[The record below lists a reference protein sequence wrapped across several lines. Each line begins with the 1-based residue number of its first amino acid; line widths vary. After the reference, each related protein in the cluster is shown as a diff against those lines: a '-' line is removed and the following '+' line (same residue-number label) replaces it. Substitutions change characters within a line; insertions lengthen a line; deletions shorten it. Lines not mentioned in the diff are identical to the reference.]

1 MKKTRIE
8 FESIDVA
15 MPDLDWERVRNWI
28 VEVAATYGCS
38 VRRLLYVFMDDA
50 EILKANIE
58 ALGHDYYTDII
69 TFDYTR
75 GTELCGEMEI
85 SLDTVASNA
94 EMLGQPYEREL
105 LRVIIHGV
113 LHLTGINDKGPG
125 EREIME
131 AAENRAL
138 ELYYNPKAQ

>member
-1 MKKTRIE
+1 MRKTRID
-8 FESIDVA
+8 FEAIDVA
-15 MPDLDWERVRNWI
+15 VPKLDWDCVREWI
-28 VEVAATYGCS
+28 EKVAAGHGCT

-50 EILKANIE
+50 GILKANNE

-75 GTELCGEMEI
+75 GTELSGEMEI

-125 EREIME
+125 EREVME
-131 AAENRAL
+131 AAENAAL
-138 ELYYNPKAQ
+138 RLIDINPD

>member
-75 GTELCGEMEI
+75 GTELSGEMEI

>member
-1 MKKTRIE
+1 MRKTRID
-8 FESIDVA
+8 FEAIDVA
-15 MPDLDWERVRNWI
+15 MPELEWDRVREWI
-28 VEVAATYGCS
+28 GKVAAAHGFT

-50 EILKANIE
+50 GILKANNE

-75 GTELCGEMEI
+75 GTELSGEMEI

-125 EREIME
+125 EREVME
-131 AAENRAL
+131 AAENAAL
-138 ELYYNPKAQ
+138 RLIDINPD